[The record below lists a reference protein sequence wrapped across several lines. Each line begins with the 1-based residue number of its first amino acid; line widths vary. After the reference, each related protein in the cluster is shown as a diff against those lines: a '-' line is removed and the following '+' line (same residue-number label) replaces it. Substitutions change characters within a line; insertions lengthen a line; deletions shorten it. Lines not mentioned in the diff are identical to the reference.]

1 MAIDNTPPRLRL
13 IITIAFFVIVTL
25 FSLNFVFESYYA
37 YMADDAYRSK
47 LAPTTDRDEHHKAE
61 NASLTAANVDK
72 AMLSLQQGRT
82 EAISPAQSD
91 DKGPLTGW
99 TKMPKTLD
107 EPAGHE
113 THPVAD
119 GGGAHATDAGTL
131 ATDAG
136 VHGDAGATDGGKPA
150 PKADG
155 GAAPH
160 TAPKDAGH

>member
-13 IITIAFFVIVTL
+13 IMTIAFFVIVTL

-47 LAPTTDRDEHHKAE
+47 LAPTTERDDHHKAE
-61 NASLTAANVDK
+61 HAALTAANVDK

-99 TKMPKTLD
+99 TKMPRTID

-113 THPVAD
+113 THPVAGND
-119 GGGAHATDAGTL
+119 AGAHAGDAGTL
-131 ATDAG
+131 ATDGG
-136 VHGDAGATDGGKPA
+136 VHGDAGATDGGKP
-150 PKADG
+150 KGDG
-155 GAAPH
+155 GAAVHHP
-160 TAPKDAGH
+160 APKDGGH